1 MLESPGTLDDPLQ
14 LCNSSILNT
23 RAYIDDDN
31 DNDIDAPRASAMYPG
46 KRFKLSEGI
55 SIVVA
60 AGDSEVRSM
69 PAAEAASEAA
79 SEAAYEAASEDAA
92 EAAADDAAE
101 AYDDLVAIG
110 PEK

>member
-23 RAYIDDDN
+23 RAYLDDDN

-79 SEAAYEAASEDAA
+79 YEAASEDAA

-101 AYDDLVAIG
+101 AYDELVAIG